1 MDASF
6 RSVHSAAFRSVSVI
20 EQFRRQ
26 ESQYGALFS
35 LEYEF
40 RYRGAVLAEVNH
52 QLFSRVQ
59 LDYVTVGVLALD
71 DNLAV
76 LPYGVA
82 AYLFPDIHLLWREF
96 DVFEQIDFG
105 SFRRHYLTS
114 KFPVYFGGAEF
125 FGCKIS
131 RKNTC
136 VILLTVK
143 YRGVGYRTR
152 NAGFPIL
159 AVGAEILLAAVRIAE
174 LKHAA
179 ECGFLSYHTLVVRR
193 RDDLV
198 SPPARGGLH
207 GKAV

>member
-1 MDASF
+1 MDASL

-40 RYRGAVLAEVNH
+40 GYRGAVLSEVND

-82 AYLFPDIHLLWREF
+82 ANLFPDIHLLWREF
-96 DVFEQIDFG
+96 DVFEQIDLG
-105 SFRRHYLTS
+105 SFRRHYLTF

-125 FGCKIS
+125 FGC
-131 RKNTC
+131 
-136 VILLTVK
+136 
-143 YRGVGYRTR
+143 
-152 NAGFPIL
+152 
-159 AVGAEILLAAVRIAE
+159 
-174 LKHAA
+174 
-179 ECGFLSYHTLVVRR
+179 
-193 RDDLV
+193 
-198 SPPARGGLH
+198 
-207 GKAV
+207 